1 MSDFPIR
8 RTRSGFEQIE
18 SVCNA
23 CKWTRERERYNGLS
37 PEEKREYGKRVNLR
51 TRLRR
56 HRQLHVIEHQRH
68 VLEKR
73 EQQITKQEEKLAAVR
88 DKYRMPRGTAG
99 AGYGKEPIAVDIV
112 PFRMWLLRQHRLR
125 NYETQALADEM
136 GQNINRVERWLQG
149 YNWDGVGRDPVPVR
163 AINID
168 TLDAIAVA
176 LGDPGLLERMY
187 PLEVE

>member
-37 PEEKREYGKRVNLR
+37 PEEKREYGQRVNLR

-73 EQQITKQEEKLAAVR
+73 EQQIARQEEKLEVVKGRYRLPRGVR
-88 DKYRMPRGTAG
+88 DGNDG
-99 AGYGKEPIAVDIV
+99 IAVDIT
-112 PFRMWLLRQHRLR
+112 PFRMWLLRQHRNR
-125 NYETQALADEM
+125 EYDARKLAADIGRDERKV
-136 GQNINRVERWLQG
+136 GEWLQG
-149 YNWDGVGRDPVPVR
+149 YRWSVAGPVPIK
-163 AINID
+163 AINVQTVDEIGVTID
-168 TLDAIAVA
+168 E
-176 LGDPGLLERMY
+176 PGLLWDLY